1 MRISV
6 KAAEQAQKEFR
17 RNQQV
22 AETAKKKKAGEKRRK
37 VRTRVL
43 LLSAMLRSRERENQ
57 RVISDSLRL
66 TRCGLFVVQAMAEES
81 GAGGESGGQGDGV
94 GRGGGGE
101 LVVSNVVDVEK
112 GDGDGDG
119 FVGVAP

>member
-1 MRISV
+1 MEHVRISV

-22 AETAKKKKAGEKRRK
+22 AETAKKKKAEEKRRK

-66 TRCGLFVVQAMAEES
+66 TRSARCA
-81 GAGGESGGQGDGV
+81 DC
-94 GRGGGGE
+94 
-101 LVVSNVVDVEK
+101 
-112 GDGDGDG
+112 
-119 FVGVAP
+119 VAATRRAS